1 MSPSIGMN
9 VEIEHTQLIG
19 WSSWRNFDYLGTNN
33 EVNFSTPP
41 VPDDLMCNDNPIKHD
56 MNEKSQC
63 IMGMFS

>member
-19 WSSWRNFDYLGTNN
+19 WSSWRNFDYLGSNN

-41 VPDDLMCNDNPIKHD
+41 VPDDLMCNDNPIKRSK
-56 MNEKSQC
+56 NEKSQC